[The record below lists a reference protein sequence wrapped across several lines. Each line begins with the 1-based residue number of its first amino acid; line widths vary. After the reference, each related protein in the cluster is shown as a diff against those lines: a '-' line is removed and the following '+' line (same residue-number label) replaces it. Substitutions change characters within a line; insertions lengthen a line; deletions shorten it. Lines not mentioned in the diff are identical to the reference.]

1 MIKTI
6 KTGVILLAAALLA
19 WLLPWLLAF
28 LTTQPSWRPFT
39 LYSCVVHSFAH
50 LDYDEEGNTIGR
62 DAEGNI
68 YTERQTDSIM
78 PMFYFRQLA
87 AEGRFPKEIEGIP
100 VTPKD
105 AERSEFIFRTSP
117 RDVNRPQ
124 IGLYQLLESRP
135 RRLDFESPSDVFR
148 ITKSG
153 IEFVDMATNSLDPKK
168 SKRFTAALK
177 KAGFRFPARV
187 IAGNGTTRKEYDNGY
202 FLVDD
207 AYRVFHM
214 KQICGWPMV
223 LDTKI
228 SDSLQINQIFVTE
241 FSDKRHFAFLADKDH
256 RFYALDAEDYSL
268 HQIPIGKF
276 DPTNDAMMIIGDM
289 FYWTITLQR
298 DNDERLVA
306 VNARDYS
313 LVDTFIPEE
322 EVDPAEIYGRYL
334 FPTTLAFTSFKDTF
348 VRPRVT
354 PFSFPALILGAFLA
368 LVYGLLHRHDLKGHL
383 WQMVGML
390 ILGIYV
396 FLPLIIMERRA

>member
-6 KTGVILLAAALLA
+6 KTGVIFLAAALLA
-19 WLLPWLLAF
+19 WLLPWFFAF

-39 LYSCVVHSFAH
+39 LYSCIVHSFAH
-50 LDYDEEGNTIGR
+50 LDYDAEDNTIGR
-62 DAEGNI
+62 DAKGNI

-117 RDVNRPQ
+117 QDVNRPR

-148 ITKSG
+148 ITESG
-153 IEFVDMATNSLDPKK
+153 IEFVDMATNSLDKKK
-168 SKRFTAALK
+168 SERFTAALQ

-202 FLVDD
+202 FIVDD
-207 AYRVFHM
+207 DYRVFHM

-228 SDSLQINQIFVTE
+228 SDSLRINHIFVTE
-241 FSDKRHFAFLADKDH
+241 FSDRRHFAFLTDEAN

-268 HQIPIGKF
+268 HQIPIGRF
-276 DPTNDAMMIIGDM
+276 DATNDAMMIIGDM

-313 LVDTFIPEE
+313 LADTCIPQE
-322 EVDPAEIYGRYL
+322 EVNSAEYYARYL
-334 FPTTLAFTSFKDTF
+334 FPTTLAFTSVKDAF
-348 VRPRVT
+348 VRPRLT
-354 PFSFPALILGAFLA
+354 SFSFPALLLGGILA
-368 LVYGLLHRHDLKGHL
+368 LIYALIHRRNLKDHF
-383 WQMVGML
+383 WQIAGVL
-390 ILGIYV
+390 ILGIYM
-396 FLPLIIMERRA
+396 FLPLVIMERRA